1 MTVTRWRLAAMLMP
15 AMLVVA
21 GFFGLGMFEVMRQSV
36 GLGSNVAGQATGPTL
51 AHYLALLGDREIHAA
66 LGLTLWVA
74 SISTA
79 LSVVCAFLA

>member
-36 GLGSNVAGQATGPTL
+36 GLGSNVAGYEPYDRL
-51 AHYLALLGDREIHAA
+51 ASGK
-66 LGLTLWVA
+66 V
-74 SISTA
+74 
-79 LSVVCAFLA
+79 